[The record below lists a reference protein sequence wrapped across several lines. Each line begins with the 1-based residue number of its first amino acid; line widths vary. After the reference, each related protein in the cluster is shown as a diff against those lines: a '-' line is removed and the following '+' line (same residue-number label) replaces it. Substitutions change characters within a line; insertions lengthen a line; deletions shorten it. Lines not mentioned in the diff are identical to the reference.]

1 LALSSCRRYAV
12 CRIPMTPKQII
23 ITDLDGTLLHPK
35 TYSYEEARPAL
46 EEIRK
51 RDIPLVLC
59 SSKTRAEIEVYRKR
73 LKNRD
78 PFIVENGG
86 AVFIPLGYFAF
97 LDNSSRKG
105 NYLVSVLGKPYD
117 EIRKEFAQL
126 REDLHINVKGF
137 GDMSVEEIAALTGL
151 SREEASLAKQR
162 EFGEP
167 FLFAQGPEERFFRA
181 FEERGL
187 SWTQGR
193 FFHLMGDHDKGR
205 AVRLLRRWFVRK
217 YGTIITIGLGDG
229 LNDLPLLREV
239 DRPVLVRKE
248 DGSYDERIDIPSL
261 VRADGVGPSG
271 WNRAVLDLVTP

>member
-1 LALSSCRRYAV
+1 MPPLY
-12 CRIPMTPKQII
+12 RIPMMPKPII

-35 TYSYEEARPAL
+35 TYSYDEARPAL

-59 SSKTRAEIEVYRKR
+59 SSKTRVEIEVYRKR
-73 LKNRD
+73 LENRD

-86 AVFIPLGYFAF
+86 AVFVPPGYFAF
-97 LDNSSRKG
+97 PDGSSRMG
-105 NYLVSVLGKPYD
+105 NYVVSVLGKPYD

-137 GDMSVEEIAALTGL
+137 GDMSADEIAALTGL
-151 SREEASLAKQR
+151 SIDEASLAKQR

-167 FLFAQGPEERFFRA
+167 FVFAQRPDERFFRA
-181 FEERGL
+181 VEERGL
-187 SWTQGR
+187 FWTQGR
-193 FFHLMGDHDKGR
+193 LFHLMGDHDKGR
-205 AVRLLRRWFVRK
+205 AVRLLKRWFARK

-261 VRADGVGPSG
+261 VRANGVGPSG
-271 WNRAVLDLVTP
+271 WNRAVLDLVIP